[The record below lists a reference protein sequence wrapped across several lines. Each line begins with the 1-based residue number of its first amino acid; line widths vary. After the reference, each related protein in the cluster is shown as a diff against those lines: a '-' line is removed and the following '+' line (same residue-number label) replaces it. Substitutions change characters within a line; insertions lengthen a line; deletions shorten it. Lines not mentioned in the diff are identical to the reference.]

1 MNATSKILQTM
12 RPDVNY
18 TKESLA
24 ALTGFAPNVVADCI
38 RELAR
43 GGLVNVNGAS
53 YKKYAR
59 IKAVQTKQ
67 YGLPL

>member
-1 MNATSKILQTM
+1 MSLLTAF
-12 RPDVNY
+12 VN
-18 TKESLA
+18 SP
-24 ALTGFAPNVVADCI
+24 G
-38 RELAR
+38 

>member
-43 GGLVNVNGAS
+43 GGWL
-53 YKKYAR
+53 
-59 IKAVQTKQ
+59 T
-67 YGLPL
+67 